1 MERKSDTKKPEND
14 NPKNQSPKNNSK
26 VQKQSDREKR
36 LKATMKE
43 NMKRRKAQ
51 MRARKVPTGD

>member
-1 MERKSDTKKPEND
+1 MKQKPD
-14 NPKNQSPKNNSK
+14 NQSRTPQAGNQSK

-51 MRARKVPTGD
+51 IRARKAPTGKQEKAE

>member
-1 MERKSDTKKPEND
+1 MERKSDTKSPEN
-14 NPKNQSPKNNSK
+14 QSR